1 MEAHLLAALTP
12 SVQHFI
18 LIGDHEQLRPSM
30 SVNDLKN
37 KGIDISMFERLV
49 QNNFPYSILNCQRR
63 MRPEIRKL
71 VRPIYKDLTD
81 HESVR
86 KYDNVRGFFHN
97 VSWSPG
103 NLRLSAQVPKT
114 ASFDVRQP
122 LTRIPAY
129 FYFLLLLALVLDP

>member
-1 MEAHLLAALTP
+1 MLAALTP

-30 SVNDLKN
+30 SVDDLKN

-49 QNNFPYSILNCQRR
+49 LNNFPYSVLNCQRR

-71 VRPIYKDLTD
+71 VRPIYKDLID

-86 KYDNVRGFFHN
+86 KYDNVRGFVHN
-97 VSWSPG
+97 VS
-103 NLRLSAQVPKT
+103 
-114 ASFDVRQP
+114 
-122 LTRIPAY
+122 
-129 FYFLLLLALVLDP
+129 